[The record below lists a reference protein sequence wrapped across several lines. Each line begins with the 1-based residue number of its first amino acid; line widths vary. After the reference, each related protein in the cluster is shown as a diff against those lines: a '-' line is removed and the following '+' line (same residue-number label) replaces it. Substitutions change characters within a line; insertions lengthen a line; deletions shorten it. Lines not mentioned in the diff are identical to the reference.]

1 MIDWYGVFRNALWVL
16 GLAAV
21 LAAFSY
27 VDWWRRLQTPRL
39 SLRQA
44 LGSPGFQAA
53 ASLGMVLFCVGL
65 ALSSQRWWETALWA
79 VLGLSFAWQAAAAWR
94 SLRQ

>member
-16 GLAAV
+16 GLAVV

-27 VDWWRRLQTPRL
+27 ADWWRRIQSPRL

-44 LGSPGFQAA
+44 LGSAGFQAA
-53 ASLGMVLFCVGL
+53 AGLGMVLFSVGL
-65 ALSSQRWWETALWA
+65 ALSSPRWWETAAWA
-79 VLGLSFAWQAAAAWR
+79 VLALLFAWQAFAAWR
-94 SLRQ
+94 SLRR